1 LNKLAEEEKKLAEQ
15 TANKER
21 GKEESIEKQND
32 VQKEFSDLLEKI
44 DNADKLNKELEDP
57 YNMEP
62 DTSMADEIN
71 EQMEEAKKNLGKGKK
86 NKRQSEK
93 SAKSWG

>member
-1 LNKLAEEEKKLAEQ
+1 
-15 TANKER
+15 
-21 GKEESIEKQND
+21 

-86 NKRQSEK
+86 IKHLKISK
-93 SAKSWG
+93 KLGMT